1 MVKSL
6 LGGEG
11 RRGSYILHDAN
22 GLLSLS
28 DELVLG
34 LLNLLLG
41 LVAQLRLLVGLGAR
55 RSASKLPGVALD
67 TRLDGIEGQAGLLN
81 VLASAGRKH
90 QVGVEGGVPAGQ
102 ETALDLRI
110 LGQAGLAHALH
121 GQGILLEG
129 SSEGILAGTGVLLVE
144 ALAAGKTG
152 AGDGVRE
159 RLGLRLRAGRCG
171 KGSLGLGGG
180 AGRGQ
185 QGDLLAD
192 GAAEILEGFLDVGGV
207 VVRLGGIV
215 RAASLCVG
223 LGPSTRKGEEKG
235 LKKSHRTQN
244 LRHSEHLLVH
254 RLERIDSL
262 LEVDVIRRKLGLQDR
277 KLRLALR
284 H

>member
-6 LGGEG
+6 LGGDG
-11 RRGSYILHDAN
+11 RRDGGCSYVLHDTN

-28 DELVLG
+28 DKLVLG

-41 LVAQLRLLVGLGAR
+41 LVAQLRLLVGLGAG
-55 RSASKLPGVALD
+55 RSASKLPSVALD
-67 TRLDGIEGQAGLLN
+67 TRLDGIEGEAGLFN
-81 VLASAGRKH
+81 ALASAGCKH
-90 QVGVEGGVPAGQ
+90 QVGVEGGVPACQ

-129 SSEGILAGTGVLLVE
+129 SSEGVLAGTGVLLVE

-159 RLGLRLRAGRCG
+159 RLGLRLRAGGCG

-192 GAAEILEGFLDVGGV
+192 SAAEILEGLLDVGGV
-207 VVRLGGIV
+207 VVRLVGIV

-223 LGPSTRKGEEKG
+223 LGPSAREGKRKARRKVREG
-235 LKKSHRTQN
+235 QN
-244 LRHSEHLLVH
+244 LRHSEQLLVH
-254 RLERIDSL
+254 GLERIDSL
-262 LEVDVIRRKLGLQDR
+262 LEVDVIRGKLGL
-277 KLRLALR
+277 
-284 H
+284 